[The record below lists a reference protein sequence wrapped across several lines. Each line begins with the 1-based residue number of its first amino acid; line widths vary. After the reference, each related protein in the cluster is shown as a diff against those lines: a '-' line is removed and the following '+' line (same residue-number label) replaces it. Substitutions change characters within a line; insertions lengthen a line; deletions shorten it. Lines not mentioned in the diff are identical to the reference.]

1 MYIYAYI
8 MWIYMYTYVYIYYY
22 STKLLYYYI
31 MFILNLLQKLLV
43 KYLGLDV
50 TLINWM
56 PKVFQN
62 Y

>member
-1 MYIYAYI
+1 MYIY
-8 MWIYMYTYVYIYYY
+8 VYISYY

-50 TLINWM
+50 TLIN
-56 PKVFQN
+56 
-62 Y
+62 